1 MSIVN
6 NRKAYHDYF
15 IIDTYEAGMVL
26 QGWEVKAIR
35 AGRAMLK
42 ESYIYWKKDAFYLVG
57 SHISALPEAST
68 HIKTDSTRDRKLLLH
83 QQEIDKLRSKVEQRG
98 FTLVPLNL
106 HYKKG
111 CIQAEVGL
119 AQGKKK
125 NDKREFLKEKDWKRE
140 KARLM
145 KTFR

>member
-1 MSIVN
+1 MC
-6 NRKAYHDYF
+6 
-15 IIDTYEAGMVL
+15 
-26 QGWEVKAIR
+26 IR
-35 AGRAMLK
+35 
-42 ESYIYWKKDAFYLVG
+42 
-57 SHISALPEAST
+57 
-68 HIKTDSTRDRKLLLH
+68 DS
-83 QQEIDKLRSKVEQRG
+83 

-111 CIQAEVGL
+111 CIKAEVGL